1 MKEVNRVLFVCG
13 IHGVGKTVFAKK
25 MSRKLGLKYY
35 LASELIQKRAKYQVE
50 KYKCAPQILDN
61 QAFLL
66 EALSEITDK
75 NYILDGHLCLINDQN
90 EVERISCEI
99 FLEMDIE
106 CIYLVVD
113 TPRHIQQHLKNRDG
127 VDWNLELLDSFQ
139 LEEIEYAKYLAEEKS
154 IPLKIIDQNRD
165 NQQHSFMEK
174 KNIILPI
181 KPLFAEKVLSGEK
194 KYEYRKKLCQKEIN
208 KIYLYSTSPVKMI
221 VGEAEVVDKMRMDKD
236 LLWAKTRGQ
245 AGITKE
251 FYDQYFARQDYACA
265 YKIGDVKSYSRP
277 IALHR
282 IGIEHVPQSFI
293 YVDEIEIEKD

>member
-1 MKEVNRVLFVCG
+1 MLFVCG

-25 MSRKLGLKYY
+25 MSRELGLKYY
-35 LASELIQKRAKYQVE
+35 LASELIQKRAKYQIE
-50 KYKCAPQILDN
+50 KNKCAPQILDN

-90 EVERISCEI
+90 EVERISCGI

-113 TPRHIQQHLKNRDG
+113 TPGHI
-127 VDWNLELLDSFQ
+127 
-139 LEEIEYAKYLAEEKS
+139 
-154 IPLKIIDQNRD
+154 
-165 NQQHSFMEK
+165 QQHSFMEK

-194 KYEYRKKLCQKEIN
+194 KYEYRKKLCQKEID

-251 FYDQYFARQDYACA
+251 FYAQYFAGQDYACA

-282 IGIEHVPQSFI
+282 RGIEHVPQSFI
-293 YVDEIEIEKD
+293 YVDEIEIEQDLRILIQ